1 MKFPSPNPS
10 LKLNSEEVNLQV
22 PELSI
27 TGYFGLEIPP
37 DLDNV
42 IQSVEDTNSD
52 SDEHSQLISTFEI
65 NIPDDFVGTS
75 TPHLVCDDGLQDDV
89 ALNLMSSQD
98 SFDEDSFNDS
108 AELLKPELN
117 KTYTKED
124 LKDFLECKPVKSYQ
138 WNTVKNL
145 KMPKDTLE
153 QCNFKPMK
161 EQNICCGKDSR
172 DIFKKKSNLLLTVE
186 TNTTNKPNKDSNKV
200 STSYSD
206 LSNKEKSYSV
216 PFQPS
221 TVIEHCGKSV
231 QLLFDFTGT
240 SKELLQ
246 AKPSNEPMKLHK
258 LTVTYSTCKKSIH
271 CKDFDGTH
279 FHYCPSLVFMVKELT
294 LNLFYK
300 KCFQNNKMINNQFLS
315 QLVGLCSNNKSELML
330 LPSYKSKANAL
341 LLKTNKCSVNSKS
354 FKYHRSDSVESGH
367 SNTDTHNMMSNGLS
381 PFNKTGVKENSLPT
395 IIPPETNQTNQFCQ
409 PSVAEQISWSEN
421 CQTPCSW
428 TKLNSD
434 EKTIFTD
441 YKAVLYWDYYGLER
455 NLRSDFDPKEV
466 PDSKRI
472 LFNNKNASYYYLQN
486 TFVPY
491 ESISDNGSSVNSN
504 CDDVLDSDS
513 FDPETQSSIDED
525 FDKLSSSFS
534 ESIDSNYSEFQYEG
548 DATNHNRSNPLNLTK
563 QDSRSL
569 MKLNNGT
576 TYKTKVCLSP
586 LGSGAIIIKNQHSSV
601 RFAFTSSLIISFSI
615 KLIN

>member
-27 TGYFGLEIPP
+27 TGYFGLEMPQ

-42 IQSVEDTNSD
+42 IQSSEDTNSD

-89 ALNLMSSQD
+89 ALNFMYSQD
-98 SFDEDSFNDS
+98 SFDEDSLNDS

-124 LKDFLECKPVKSYQ
+124 LKDLLECNSVKSYQ
-138 WNTVKNL
+138 VNTVKNL

-153 QCNFKPMK
+153 QSNFKPMK
-161 EQNICCGKDSR
+161 EQKICCGKDSR
-172 DIFKKKSNLLLTVE
+172 DIFKKKSNLLTVE
-186 TNTTNKPNKDSNKV
+186 TNTTNRPNKDSKKV

-206 LSNKEKSYSV
+206 LSNKQKSYSV
-216 PFQPS
+216 PLKPN
-221 TVIEHCGKSV
+221 TVIENCGDSV
-231 QLLFDFTGT
+231 QLLFHFNGT
-240 SKELLQ
+240 SNELLQ
-246 AKPSNEPMKLHK
+246 AKPSNEYRPIKFQN

-271 CKDFDGTH
+271 RKDFDVTH
-279 FHYCPSLVFMVKELT
+279 FHYCPSWVFMVKELT
-294 LNLFYK
+294 FNLFDK

-315 QLVGLCSNNKSELML
+315 QLVGLCSNNKSELIV
-330 LPSYKSKANAL
+330 LPSYKSKTNAL
-341 LLKTNKCSVNSKS
+341 LLKTNKYSVDSKS
-354 FKYHRSDSVESGH
+354 FKYHRSDSVESDHG
-367 SNTDTHNMMSNGLS
+367 NTDTHNMMSNGLS
-381 PFNKTGVKENSLPT
+381 PFNKTGVRENSLPT
-395 IIPPETNQTNQFCQ
+395 IIPPETNQASQFCQ
-409 PSVAEQISWSEN
+409 PSVAEQNSWSEN
-421 CQTPCSW
+421 CQTPYFW

-434 EKTIFTD
+434 EKPIFTE

-455 NLRSDFDPKEV
+455 NLRNDFGPKEV

-472 LFNNKNASYYYLQN
+472 LLNSKNASYYYLQN

-504 CDDVLDSDS
+504 CDDVLDNES
-513 FDPETQSSIDED
+513 FDPETQSSIDGD
-525 FDKLSSSFS
+525 FDSSFS
-534 ESIDSNYSEFQYEG
+534 ESTDSNYSEFQYEG
-548 DATNHNRSNPLNLTK
+548 DATNHDSINPLNLTK
-563 QDSRSL
+563 QDSRSQ

-576 TYKTKVCLSP
+576 TYKTKVYLSP
-586 LGSGAIIIKNQHSSV
+586 LESGAIIIKNQHSSV
-601 RFAFTSSLIISFSI
+601 RFAFTISLISFSI
-615 KLIN
+615 KLSN